1 MNIFTLLNVYTIKFM
16 TFSIPEPTDK
26 NKLKLIFY
34 DSANLINE
42 KHWEAINNNQNI
54 YLSLS
59 YLKALESALKNH
71 IPFRYI
77 QFYNDKDEPVA
88 IAIAQMVKFVDKGS
102 KYNEQLC
109 KLSSHLKTKI
119 LNSLDIKVLVCGNVF
134 ACGENGFMYNDKIN
148 HQEAYDNLNIALYRL
163 RKSEKINGQTSMVLL
178 KEFWPSNFQF
188 SDHIKQNNYR
198 EFMIDVNMILKIHS
212 SWKTIDD
219 YLNSM
224 TAKFRTKA
232 KSVFK
237 KSAILTAKNFSAEDI
252 KTHKDRIEE
261 LYLLVLEK
269 SDFSVGALN
278 GDAFLNL
285 KRNLKDE
292 FILKGYFF
300 NDKLVGFSSA
310 FLTKDNIDANYI
322 GLDYEYNFE
331 YAVYQKMLYDFV
343 ELAINKNVTELRLGR
358 TAEEIK
364 SCLGAEP
371 TNMKLYIKLRNTVSN
386 KLIKP
391 IIESISPSEFELR
404 KPFKANFS

>member
-1 MNIFTLLNVYTIKFM
+1 M
-16 TFSIPEPTDK
+16 TFSIPELNDK

-54 YLSLS
+54 YLSLN
-59 YLKALESALKNH
+59 YLKALESALKH
-71 IPFRYI
+71 DIPFRYI

-88 IAIAQMVKFVDKGS
+88 IAIAQMVRFVDKGS
-102 KYNEQLC
+102 KYSEQLC
-109 KLSSHLKTKI
+109 ILSSHLKTKI

-134 ACGENGFMYNDKIN
+134 ACGENGFMYNDKIS
-148 HQEAYDNLNIALYRL
+148 HEEAYDNLNIALYRL

-178 KEFWPSNFQF
+178 KEFWPSNFQY
-188 SDHIKQNNYR
+188 SDHIKQNKYR
-198 EFMIDVNMILKIHS
+198 EFMIDVNMILKIHP

-232 KSVFK
+232 KGVFK
-237 KSAILTAKNFSAEDI
+237 KSAQITI
-252 KTHKDRIEE
+252 KEFDLIDVLKYKDRIEE

-278 GDAFLNL
+278 GEAFYNL
-285 KRNLKDE
+285 KKNLTDK
-292 FILKGYFF
+292 FIIKGYFF
-300 NDKLVGFSSA
+300 KDELVGFSSA
-310 FLTKDNIDANYI
+310 FISNGNIDANYI
-322 GLDYEYNFE
+322 GIDYNYNYD

-343 ELAINKNVTELRLGR
+343 ALAINKNVTELRLGR

-404 KPFKANFS
+404 KPFKADFS

>member
-1 MNIFTLLNVYTIKFM
+1 M
-16 TFSIPEPTDK
+16 TFSIPELNDK

-54 YLSLS
+54 YLSLN
-59 YLKALESALKNH
+59 YLKALESALKKD

-88 IAIAQMVKFVDKGS
+88 IAIAQMIKFVDKGS

-134 ACGENGFMYNDKIN
+134 ACGENGFMYNDKIT
-148 HQEAYDNLNIALYRL
+148 HEEAYDNLTIALYRL

-178 KEFWPSNFQF
+178 KEFWPSNFQY
-188 SDHIKQNNYR
+188 SDHLKQNKYR
-198 EFMIDVNMILKIHS
+198 EFMIDVNMILKIHP

-232 KSVFK
+232 KGVFK
-237 KSAILTAKNFSAEDI
+237 KSAQITSKEFDLIDVLKY
-252 KTHKDRIEE
+252 KDRIEE

-278 GDAFLNL
+278 GEAFYNL
-285 KRNLKDE
+285 KKNLTNK
-292 FILKGYFF
+292 FIIKGYFF
-300 NDKLVGFSSA
+300 KDELVGFSSA
-310 FLTKDNIDANYI
+310 FISNGNIDANYI
-322 GLDYEYNFE
+322 GIDYNYNYD

-343 ELAINKNVTELRLGR
+343 ALAIDKNVTELRLGR

-404 KPFKANFS
+404 KPFKANFN

>member
-1 MNIFTLLNVYTIKFM
+1 M
-16 TFSIPEPTDK
+16 TFPIPELNDK

-42 KHWEAINNNQNI
+42 KHWDAINNNQNI
-54 YLSLS
+54 YLSLN
-59 YLKALESALKNH
+59 YLKALESALKKD

-134 ACGENGFMYNDKIN
+134 ACGENGFMYNDKIS
-148 HQEAYDNLNIALYRL
+148 HEEAYDNLNIALYRL

-178 KEFWPSNFQF
+178 KEFWPSNFQY
-188 SDHIKQNNYR
+188 SDHIKQNKYR
-198 EFMIDVNMILKIHS
+198 EFMIDVNMILKIHP

-232 KSVFK
+232 KGVFK
-237 KSAILTAKNFSAEDI
+237 KSAQITSKEFDLIDVLKY
-252 KTHKDRIEE
+252 KDRIEE

-278 GDAFLNL
+278 CEAFYNL
-285 KRNLKDE
+285 KKNLTDK
-292 FILKGYFF
+292 FIIKGYFF
-300 NDKLVGFSSA
+300 KDELVGFSSA
-310 FLTKDNIDANYI
+310 FISNGNIDANYI
-322 GLDYEYNFE
+322 GIDYNYNYD

-343 ELAINKNVTELRLGR
+343 ALAINKNVTELRLGR

-404 KPFKANFS
+404 KPFKADFS

>member
-1 MNIFTLLNVYTIKFM
+1 M
-16 TFSIPEPTDK
+16 TFPIPELNDK

-42 KHWEAINNNQNI
+42 KHWDAINNNQNI
-54 YLSLS
+54 YLSLN
-59 YLKALESALKNH
+59 YLKALESALKKD

-134 ACGENGFMYNDKIN
+134 ACGENGFMYNDKIS
-148 HQEAYDNLNIALYRL
+148 HEEAYDNLNIALYRL

-178 KEFWPSNFQF
+178 KEFWPSNFQY
-188 SDHIKQNNYR
+188 SDHIKQNKYR
-198 EFMIDVNMILKIHS
+198 EFMIDVNMILKIHP

-232 KSVFK
+232 KGVFK
-237 KSAILTAKNFSAEDI
+237 KSAPITSKEFDLIDVLKY
-252 KTHKDRIEE
+252 KDRIEE

-278 GDAFLNL
+278 GEAFYNL
-285 KRNLKDE
+285 KKNLTDK
-292 FILKGYFF
+292 FIIKGYFF
-300 NDKLVGFSSA
+300 KDELVGFSSA
-310 FLTKDNIDANYI
+310 FISNGNIDANYI
-322 GLDYEYNFE
+322 GIDYNYNYG

-343 ELAINKNVTELRLGR
+343 ALAINKNVTELRLGR

-404 KPFKANFS
+404 KPFKADFS

>member
-1 MNIFTLLNVYTIKFM
+1 M
-16 TFSIPEPTDK
+16 TFSIPESNDK

-34 DSANLINE
+34 DSANIINE

-54 YLSLS
+54 YLSLN
-59 YLKALESALKNH
+59 YLKALESALKND

-77 QFYNDKDEPVA
+77 QFYNENDEPVA

-109 KLSSHLKTKI
+109 KLSNHLKTKI

-134 ACGENGFMYNDKIN
+134 ACGENGFMYNDKIT
-148 HQEAYDNLNIALYRL
+148 HKEAYDNLNIALYRL

-178 KEFWPSNFQF
+178 KEFWPSNFQY
-188 SDHIKQNNYR
+188 SDHIKQNKYR
-198 EFMIDVNMILKIHS
+198 EFMIDVNMILKIHP
-212 SWKTIDD
+212 SWRTIDD

-237 KSAILTAKNFSAEDI
+237 KSDQISTKELNL
-252 KTHKDRIEE
+252 KDVLKYKERIEE

-278 GDAFLNL
+278 GEAFYNL
-285 KRNLKDE
+285 KKNLGNE
-292 FILKGYFF
+292 FIIKGYFYK
-300 NDKLVGFSSA
+300 NELVGFSSA
-310 FLTKDNIDANYI
+310 FIFNENIDANYI
-322 GLDYEYNFE
+322 GIDYNYNYE

-343 ELAINKNVTELRLGR
+343 ELAINENVKELRLGR

-386 KLIKP
+386 KLVKP

>member
-1 MNIFTLLNVYTIKFM
+1 M
-16 TFSIPEPTDK
+16 TFSIPESNDK

-54 YLSLS
+54 YLSLN
-59 YLKALESALKNH
+59 YLKALEAALKND

-77 QFYNDKDEPVA
+77 QFYNENDEPVA

-109 KLSSHLKTKI
+109 KLSNHLKTKI

-134 ACGENGFMYNDKIN
+134 ACGENGFMYNNKIT
-148 HQEAYDNLNIALYRL
+148 HEEAYDNLNIALYRL

-178 KEFWPSNFQF
+178 KEFWPSNFQY
-188 SDHIKQNNYR
+188 SDHIKQNKYR
-198 EFMIDVNMILKIHS
+198 EFMIDVNMILKIHP
-212 SWKTIDD
+212 SWRTIDD

-232 KSVFK
+232 KGVFK
-237 KSAILTAKNFSAEDI
+237 KSAQITTKNFDLNNVLKYKE
-252 KTHKDRIEE
+252 KIEE
-261 LYLLVLEK
+261 LYLQVLEK
-269 SDFSVGALN
+269 SDFSIGALN
-278 GDAFLNL
+278 GEAFYNL
-285 KRNLKDE
+285 KKNLGNE
-292 FILKGYFF
+292 FIIKGYFF
-300 NDKLVGFSSA
+300 KYELVGFSSA
-310 FLTKDNIDANYI
+310 FIFNGNIDANYI
-322 GLDYEYNFE
+322 GIDYNYNYE

-343 ELAINKNVTELRLGR
+343 ELAIHEKVSELRLGR

>member
-1 MNIFTLLNVYTIKFM
+1 M
-16 TFSIPEPTDK
+16 TFSIPESTEK

-54 YLSLS
+54 YLSLN
-59 YLKALESALKNH
+59 YLKALESALKND

-77 QFYNDKDEPVA
+77 QFHNDKDEPVA
-88 IAIAQMVKFVDKGS
+88 IAIAQVVKFVDKGS
-102 KYNEQLC
+102 KYSEQLC

-134 ACGENGFMYNDKIN
+134 ACGENGFMYNDKIS
-148 HQEAYDNLNIALYRL
+148 HQEAYDNLNVALYRL

-178 KEFWPSNFQF
+178 KEFWPSNFQY
-188 SDHIKQNNYR
+188 SDHIKQNKYR
-198 EFMIDVNMILKIHS
+198 EFMIDVNMILKIHP
-212 SWKTIDD
+212 SWKNIDD

-232 KSVFK
+232 KGVFK
-237 KSAILTAKNFSAEDI
+237 KSAQIITKEFDL
-252 KTHKDRIEE
+252 KDVLKYKERIEE

-269 SDFSVGALN
+269 SDFSIGALN
-278 GDAFLNL
+278 GEAFYNL
-285 KRNLKDE
+285 KKNLDDK
-292 FILKGYFF
+292 FMIKGYFF
-300 NDKLVGFSSA
+300 KEELIGFSSA
-310 FLTKDNIDANYI
+310 FISNGNIDANYI
-322 GLDYEYNFE
+322 GIDYNYNYE

-343 ELAINKNVTELRLGR
+343 EFAIDKNVTELRLGR

-371 TNMKLYIKLRNTVSN
+371 THMKLYIKLRNTVSN

-404 KPFKANFS
+404 KPFKADFS

>member
-1 MNIFTLLNVYTIKFM
+1 
-16 TFSIPEPTDK
+16 
-26 NKLKLIFY
+26 
-34 DSANLINE
+34 
-42 KHWEAINNNQNI
+42 
-54 YLSLS
+54 
-59 YLKALESALKNH
+59 
-71 IPFRYI
+71 
-77 QFYNDKDEPVA
+77 
-88 IAIAQMVKFVDKGS
+88 
-102 KYNEQLC
+102 
-109 KLSSHLKTKI
+109 
-119 LNSLDIKVLVCGNVF
+119 
-134 ACGENGFMYNDKIN
+134 
-148 HQEAYDNLNIALYRL
+148 
-163 RKSEKINGQTSMVLL
+163 MVLL